1 MQPFHQLDTAPRK
14 QTGTGLGLPVT
25 KALAEANRARLLI
38 ASERGAGTSADVIFA
53 KDRLA
58 AP

>member
-1 MQPFHQLDTAPRK
+1 LVGKVAI
-14 QTGTGLGLPVT
+14 
-25 KALAEANRARLLI
+25 I